1 MANLGKGWKIQDQ
14 QLAAMRWHLRDEMRK
29 FGRKKA
35 RLRARFFIN
44 SLKQKPENKKYC
56 EKLNKACIE
65 VLRMD
70 FLK

>member
-1 MANLGKGWKIQDQ
+1 MSNLGKGWKIQDQ
-14 QLAAMRWHLRDEMRK
+14 QLASMRWHLRDEMRK

-35 RLRARFFIN
+35 RLRARFFIH
-44 SLKQKPENKKYC
+44 SLKQKPENKEYC
-56 EKLNKACIE
+56 EKLNQACIE